1 MKVIVT
7 DEISEKGLELLQN
20 DSRVQLDV
28 RLGLDKTELYALIGE
43 YEAIITR
50 SGTQVDA

>member
-20 DSRVQLDV
+20 DPRIQLDV
-28 RLGLDKTELYALIGE
+28 RLGTALDLA
-43 YEAIITR
+43 A
-50 SGTQVDA
+50 